1 MHISFNL
8 QACSRSSYFAL
19 DVLAT
24 DFHPIVGNLSRVHFH
39 IWDKRVWMWLH
50 RETEQKD
57 LTKQH
62 SCWVGYNSSQR
73 NTKQHSCWVGHGSS
87 QRKTKLK
94 RTFERYHY
102 LVIRPGPSSR
112 IVVTSCHYSQIT
124 VNLCWGIGACTL
136 GKIEKLRPVWESE
149 DKRRLTWSFANFT
162 LAQLVILVQGIKLCN
177 QRPLWRFISSKR

>member
-1 MHISFNL
+1 
-8 QACSRSSYFAL
+8 
-19 DVLAT
+19 
-24 DFHPIVGNLSRVHFH
+24 
-39 IWDKRVWMWLH
+39 MWLH

-73 NTKQHSCWVGHGSS
+73 KTKQHSCWVGHRSS
-87 QRKTKLK
+87 QRKTNMT
-94 RTFERYHY
+94 RTFKRYDY
-102 LVIRPGPSSR
+102 LVMRPGPSSR
-112 IVVTSCHYSQIT
+112 IVVTSCHYTQIT

-162 LAQLVILVQGIKLCN
+162 LAQLVILVQDVNPLCN
-177 QRPLWRFISSKR
+177 QRPLWRSSDPKDKPEHCLRWIARWVQKLSKYQKAWFKLHHP